1 MRNLLRR
8 CAALLLALGLCLGL
22 AACQDPAQVNEFKA
36 ETYVDG
42 VLKELYLGEFDEE
55 YLQLVGINEAAAQ
68 RAYEDALETEA
79 SYFIALYSIE
89 YPTDK
94 FREDVAEMYREIF
107 SHARW
112 EVVSAARQEDGSYSV
127 KVNVEPVDIVQLV
140 ENDKATQD
148 AYKDFGERYPAE
160 ELNLMDKEQ
169 YERVDQRY
177 ASMILKLYQDKL
189 PDIGNSAAVSVT
201 LQLEKNDDGDYAI
214 VTEDFQRLSETI
226 IDYRGSGSDGANPE
240 G

>member
-1 MRNLLRR
+1 MKNLLCRP
-8 CAALLLALGLCLGL
+8 LVFLLALGLCLGL

-42 VLKELYLGEFDEE
+42 MLKEIYWGEFDSE
-55 YLQLVGINEAAAQ
+55 YLQLVGINETAAQ
-68 RAYEDALETEA
+68 RAHEEALETEA

-94 FREDVAEMYREIF
+94 FQEDVAKLYEEIF
-107 SHARW
+107 PQARW
-112 EVVSAARQEDGSYSV
+112 EVVSAARQEDDSYSV
-127 KVNVEPVDIVQLV
+127 KVNVEPIDIVQLV
-140 ENDKATQD
+140 ENDQATQK
-148 AYKDFGERYPAE
+148 AYKEFGETYPAE

-177 ASMILKLYQDKL
+177 ADMILGLYKDKL
-189 PDIGNSAAVSVT
+189 PELGHSAQVSVT
-201 LQLEKNDDGDYAI
+201 VQLEKNDDGDYAI

-240 G
+240 A